1 MTYVQTAN
9 CQGMGTKCLGGG
21 GEEEEVGVWGTL
33 AWTSHSFKSSSSVLC
48 CFVLQRLGS
57 GALWAS

>member
-1 MTYVQTAN
+1 MTYAQTAN
-9 CQGMGTKCLGGG
+9 CQGMGTKWGGG
-21 GEEEEVGVWGTL
+21 GEGEVGVWGTL

-48 CFVLQRLGS
+48 CFMLQRLGS

>member
-1 MTYVQTAN
+1 MTYAQTAN
-9 CQGMGTKCLGGG
+9 CQGMGTKWGGG
-21 GEEEEVGVWGTL
+21 EEEVGVWGTL